1 MFGWKQVELNGL
13 GREQARN
20 LGKVRSDVKFDVI
33 FTSDFIRA
41 IESSNIAFPDVL
53 KIQDERLR
61 ECNYGD
67 LDGGDKKL
75 VVYEEHINE
84 PFSNGESLEDVRS
97 RVKSFLNDLVTK
109 YSDKTVGIVAHRAP
123 QLAIE
128 VLTKNISFEEAIKN
142 DWRNTGDWQPGW
154 EYDIS
159 DIDK

>member
-1 MFGWKQVELNGL
+1 M
-13 GREQARN
+13 
-20 LGKVRSDVKFDVI
+20 
-33 FTSDFIRA
+33 
-41 IESSNIAFPDVL
+41 
-53 KIQDERLR
+53 
-61 ECNYGD
+61 
-67 LDGGDKKL
+67 
-75 VVYEEHINE
+75 
-84 PFSNGESLEDVRS
+84 EDVRS